1 MKLLMIIISFY
12 FVGCGSEVEAELLSA
27 RSKGEDPKLQLFG
40 MTVSNVTSSSF
51 SVVVNYGN
59 DANRSSDGQ
68 LYYCNESN
76 SPSCDPY
83 ADGSFIDLSRADNAF
98 SGTVSGLTDPGDAYN
113 ILFIGIDTDGY
124 LTDNEISTQI
134 LLLSL

>member
-1 MKLLMIIISFY
+1 MKLLLIIFSF
-12 FVGCGSEVEAELLSA
+12 FLVSCGSEVEAELLSA

-40 MTVSNVTSSSF
+40 MTITNVTTTSF
-51 SVVVNYGN
+51 GVTINYGN
-59 DANRSSDGQ
+59 DANRSSDGY

-76 SPSCDPY
+76 NPSCDPY
-83 ADGSFIDLSRADNAF
+83 TEGSFIDLDRADNAF
-98 SGTVSGLTDPGDAYN
+98 SGSVSGLTDPGDAYN

-134 LLLSL
+134 LLSL